1 MPTEAEF
8 QVICLC
14 ADWCGTCREYRQAFD
29 AVGRSFPSMHFR
41 WLDIEDDA
49 EAVGDLD
56 IENFPTLLIGR
67 SGNVLYFGT
76 MLPHSGHLQR
86 LLDVFAGQ
94 SPAASRGYA
103 VSSPELRAWQDDE
116 DLRRLC
122 RGKE

>member
-1 MPTEAEF
+1 
-8 QVICLC
+8 
-14 ADWCGTCREYRQAFD
+14 
-29 AVGRSFPSMHFR
+29 MHFR

-67 SGNVLYFGT
+67 GGNVLYFGT

-94 SPAASRGYA
+94 SPAASRDYA